1 MADSFLSQEEVD
13 ALLEGVTGESQKL
26 EKDDVPTD
34 GVRTYNLSSQ
44 ERIVR
49 GRMPTMELIN
59 ERFARYLRIGLF
71 NYMHRNAE
79 VSVGPIKVQKYA
91 EFVRNLVVPTNLNL
105 VIAKDSG
112 RWQVDLVAGA
122 NQIRDAYN
130 NDAGSTNNRTW
141 DSYAGVQVQIPIGDI
156 STRQAEVRARVNVED
171 QAIRI
176 TDARQE
182 LERSVNNV
190 VRDLGTRWRQYE
202 IAQRAVELSKR
213 KLEIEREK
221 LSAGRS
227 SNFQVLSYESDLR
240 TSENARLNALIAYLN
255 AQTQLD
261 LTLGTTLETWDI
273 ALNDY

>member
-1 MADSFLSQEEVD
+1 MQIDKRQAFNLAQNQQPEYLA
-13 ALLEGVTGESQKL
+13 ALLGSQQA
-26 EKDDVPTD
+26 D
-34 GVRTYNLSSQ
+34 
-44 ERIVR
+44 
-49 GRMPTMELIN
+49 
-59 ERFARYLRIGLF
+59 
-71 NYMHRNAE
+71 
-79 VSVGPIKVQKYA
+79 
-91 EFVRNLVVPTNLNL
+91 LNL

-171 QAIRI
+171 QEIRI

-182 LERSVNNV
+182 LERNVNDV

-202 IAQRAVELSKR
+202 ISQRAVELSRR
-213 KLEIEREK
+213 KIEIEREK

-227 SNFQVLSYESDLR
+227 TNFQVLSFESDLR
-240 TSENARLNALIAYLN
+240 NAENAQLNALIAYLN

-261 LTLGTTLETWDI
+261 LTLGMTLESWEI